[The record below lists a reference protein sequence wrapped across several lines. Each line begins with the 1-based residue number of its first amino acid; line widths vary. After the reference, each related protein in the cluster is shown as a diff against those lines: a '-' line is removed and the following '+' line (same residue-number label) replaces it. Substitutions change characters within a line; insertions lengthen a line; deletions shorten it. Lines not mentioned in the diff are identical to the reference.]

1 MFSESGKVIVTHHFS
16 YILNCVASAAQQFGC
31 TFQTYAPDKFADG
44 EISECLYPAVEG
56 GLTDDHNVCQLFHV
70 EIGVFHVFIDNS
82 HDFYDETGLREN
94 EALLLLFFLPVMLPA
109 RRWE

>member
-82 HDFYDETGLREN
+82 HDFYDERVFGKMKPCFSC
-94 EALLLLFFLPVMLPA
+94 FFF
-109 RRWE
+109 R

>member
-56 GLTDDHNVCQLFHV
+56 GLTDDH
-70 EIGVFHVFIDNS
+70 IMS
-82 HDFYDETGLREN
+82 
-94 EALLLLFFLPVMLPA
+94 ASFFTLKSGFFMFSLIILTISMMNGSSGK
-109 RRWE
+109 

>member
-56 GLTDDHNVCQLFHV
+56 LMTIMSASFFTLKSGFFMFSLIILTISMMN
-70 EIGVFHVFIDNS
+70 GS
-82 HDFYDETGLREN
+82 SGK
-94 EALLLLFFLPVMLPA
+94 
-109 RRWE
+109 

>member
-31 TFQTYAPDKFADG
+31 TFQTYTPDKFADG

-56 GLTDDHNVCQLFHV
+56 GLTDA
-70 EIGVFHVFIDNS
+70 IMS
-82 HDFYDETGLREN
+82 
-94 EALLLLFFLPVMLPA
+94 ASFFTLKSGFFMFSLIILTISMMNGSSGK
-109 RRWE
+109 